1 MRIAGLPFPVN
12 VHGDPRAGTPAMLR
26 VEIGDPIETERFDQ
40 LRCVVAWFA
49 QLGELGALGG
59 TALPPGWSRASLPTG
74 EPEARNN
81 NPVWKFD
88 ALAVD
93 PASLTILA
101 NAIFATGLPV
111 KAVSVQA
118 QGPTDP
124 KAISCDTYPERPAA
138 IPFKVEE
145 NRTQRNV
152 QVTVDFGADVPEPHD
167 DLLDPIRVW
176 CLLAGLGGFREPG
189 PLRGPLDLLPDG
201 DPEIVLDQLTFSIR
215 DNGVHEAAYD
225 VLVSLF
231 LACVRKKLPVAAVTI
246 G

>member
-1 MRIAGLPFPVN
+1 M
-12 VHGDPRAGTPAMLR
+12 
-26 VEIGDPIETERFDQ
+26 
-40 LRCVVAWFA
+40 
-49 QLGELGALGG
+49 
-59 TALPPGWSRASLPTG
+59 
-74 EPEARNN
+74 
-81 NPVWKFD
+81 
-88 ALAVD
+88 
-93 PASLTILA
+93 
-101 NAIFATGLPV
+101 

-118 QGPTDP
+118 QGPTDS
-124 KAISCDTYPERPAA
+124 KAISCDTYPERPTA

-152 QVTVDFGADVPEPHD
+152 QVTVDFGTDVPEPHD

-176 CLLAGLGGFREPG
+176 CLLAGLGGFREAG

-225 VLVSLF
+225 VLLSLF
-231 LACVRKKLPVAAVTI
+231 LACVRKKLPVAAVAM